1 MIRRLVTSI
10 NSVNYP
16 GYPPSLAAHFGNMD
30 TTIITSEVAAAMI
43 PTESYEGVRYPDL
56 LIAFNVDPAANIAR
70 NGYLIPEQGKPPDFV
85 LEVASASTARHDET
99 VKREAYAAMGVPEY
113 WRFDPTGGRQYETR
127 LAGDRLVD
135 GVYVPVPIQ
144 RAGEERF
151 WGHSEILDLDL
162 CWEEGRLRFWDPA
175 GQRYLPTFIEEQ
187 EARQQPEARTASERE
202 ARRQAEEAQCQAE
215 ARASQLEQELR
226 RLRDPCSAAKAK
238 PSRRMARRGPQDR
251 PGSGVPGP
259 RQHNSGCR

>member
-1 MIRRLVTSI
+1 MTTKPITPLPESGEIIRFPDAPPEEMTAYY
-10 NSVNYP
+10 SVNYP
-16 GYPPSLAAHFGNMD
+16 GYPPSLAVHFGNMD
-30 TTIITSEVAAAMI
+30 TTIITSEVAAALI

-56 LIAFNVDPAANIAR
+56 LIAFDVDPAANIAR

-85 LEVASASTARHDET
+85 LEVASASTARRDET

-151 WGHSEILDLDL
+151 WGHSEVLDLDL

-175 GQRYLPTFIEEQ
+175 GQRYLPTFMEEE
-187 EARQQPEARTASERE
+187 EARRQEEE
-202 ARRQAEEAQCQAE
+202 ARRQAEGRANSERQARRQAE
-215 ARASQLEQELR
+215 ARVRELEEELR
-226 RLRDPCSAAKAK
+226 RLRNP
-238 PSRRMARRGPQDR
+238 
-251 PGSGVPGP
+251 
-259 RQHNSGCR
+259 